1 MRGII
6 IVTFLLSVPVFSMAS
21 FSGPAW
27 AEDVS
32 DCTEAVNTEDLQ
44 AKIDLYTK
52 CIFEGDLSQINLSI
66 AYNNRGNAYDEIGQF
81 NRAVQDYDRA
91 IGLDP
96 SDINAFVNRGFAYG
110 NLGQYTL
117 SLGDYDRAIELNPNN
132 ATAWQSRCDAKARA
146 GQFAEALPDCQ
157 QTLRLD
163 PDSAI
168 ATYSRGLIYEG
179 DGDTI
184 AAIDR
189 YRKAL
194 ELNPNLLE
202 AKNDLERLGA
212 L

>member
-6 IVTFLLSVPVFSMAS
+6 IVTFLLSVPVFSVT
-21 FSGPAW
+21 AW
-27 AEDVS
+27 ADDVT
-32 DCTEAVNTEDLQ
+32 DCTEAINTQDMQ
-44 AKIDLYTK
+44 TKIDLYTK
-52 CIFEGDLSQINLSI
+52 CIFEGDLSQTNLSI

-96 SDINAFVNRGFAYG
+96 SDTNAFVNRGVAYG

-132 ATAWQSRCDAKARA
+132 ATAWQNRCDARARA
-146 GQFAEALPDCQ
+146 GQFTAALPDCQ
-157 QTLRLD
+157 QALRLN